1 MGHSITDILNFQL
14 LILKIFPLL
23 KSNNL
28 KRKMSELPKIAT
40 LSFSMLYFCS
50 VYSAFV
56 S

>member
-40 LSFSMLYFCS
+40 HSFSMLYFWS